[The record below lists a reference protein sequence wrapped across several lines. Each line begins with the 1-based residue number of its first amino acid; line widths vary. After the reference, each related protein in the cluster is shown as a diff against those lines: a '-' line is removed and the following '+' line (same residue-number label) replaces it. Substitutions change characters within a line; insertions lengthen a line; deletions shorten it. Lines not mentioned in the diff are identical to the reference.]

1 MKLLIVEDDPR
12 AALALERSL
21 RQHGFTVET
30 AYDGLQG
37 LALAKQEAFT
47 CLILDVMLPGM
58 DGFTLAA
65 ELRTAGIDTPVIFL
79 TARDAL
85 PDRIRG
91 LEVGG
96 GDYLVKPF
104 AFSELLLRINN
115 LLQRGSETLTK
126 DLLIGDLSIHRAQRK
141 VYRSGKRLD
150 LSNQEFAL
158 LDLLARNRGN
168 IVTRARIAEEL
179 WELAF
184 DGDSNLV
191 DAAIRRLRKKVEDS
205 FQGKLI
211 HTRRGVGYILE
222 APGD

>member
-12 AALALERSL
+12 AAQALERSL
-21 RQHGFTVET
+21 RQHCFLVET
-30 AYDGLQG
+30 AFDGLQG
-37 LALAKQEAFT
+37 LSMAKQETFD

-58 DGFTLAA
+58 DGFTLVA
-65 ELRTAGIDTPVIFL
+65 ELRTAGIETPVVFL

-115 LLQRGSETLTK
+115 LLQRGGETLTK
-126 DLLIGDLSIHRAQRK
+126 DLIIGDLSIHRAQRK
-141 VYRSGKRLD
+141 VYRGGKRLD
-150 LSNQEFAL
+150 LSNQEYAL

-168 IVTRARIAEEL
+168 VVTRTRIAEEL

-191 DAAIRRLRKKVEDS
+191 DAAVRRLRKKVEDP
-205 FQGKLI
+205 FEGKLI

-222 APGD
+222 CPL

>member
-12 AALALERSL
+12 AAQALERSL

-30 AYDGLQG
+30 AYDGIQG
-37 LALAKQEAFT
+37 LALAKQETFT

-115 LLQRGSETLTK
+115 LLQRGGETLTK
-126 DLLIGDLSIHRAQRK
+126 DLIIGDLSIHRAQRK

>member
-12 AALALERSL
+12 AAQALERGL
-21 RQHGFTVET
+21 RQHGFMVES

-37 LALAKQEAFT
+37 LSMARSEAFD

-58 DGFTLAA
+58 DGFTVVA
-65 ELRTAGIDTPVIFL
+65 ELRTEGIATPVLFL

-104 AFSELLLRINN
+104 AFSELLLRVNN
-115 LLQRGSETLTK
+115 LLQRGN
-126 DLLIGDLSIHRAQRK
+126 DAAGRDILIGDLSIHRAQRK
-141 VYRSGKRLD
+141 VYRGGKRLD
-150 LSNQEFAL
+150 LSTQEYAL
-158 LDLLARNRGN
+158 LELLARNRGN

-184 DGDSNLV
+184 DGDPNLV
-191 DAAIRRLRKKVEDS
+191 DAAVRRLRKKVDDP
-205 FQGKLI
+205 FAGKLI
-211 HTRRGVGYILE
+211 HTRRGVGYLIQCP
-222 APGD
+222 A